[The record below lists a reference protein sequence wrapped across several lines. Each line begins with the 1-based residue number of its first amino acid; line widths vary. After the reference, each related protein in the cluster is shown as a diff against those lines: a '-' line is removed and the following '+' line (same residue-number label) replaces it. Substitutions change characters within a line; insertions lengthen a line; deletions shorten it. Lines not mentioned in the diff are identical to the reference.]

1 MNIELK
7 EREEAI
13 NKLLND
19 RLSDQ
24 MEEKEETIESL
35 VEVIER
41 YREKIEVCEEKM
53 REYIQTLADCDKALN
68 AKNIAVVELQKSV
81 YDLQMVNDKLKQ
93 HNDEKDKEI
102 LLIKES
108 IKEAELKRQ
117 QAKNEEQLQLMY
129 LGHKEELTKE
139 LEDTIKILR
148 TSLET
153 SNTECQRVI

>member
-1 MNIELK
+1 LNIELK